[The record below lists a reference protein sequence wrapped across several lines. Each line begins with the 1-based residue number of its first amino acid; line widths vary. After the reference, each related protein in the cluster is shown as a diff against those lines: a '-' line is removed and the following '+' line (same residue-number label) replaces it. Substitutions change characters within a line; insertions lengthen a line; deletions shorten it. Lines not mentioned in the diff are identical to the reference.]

1 MHEVIEL
8 KKAVSEFDV
17 LCAAAL
23 WLQGLGTVEAV
34 VVSPAR
40 GQELSLEEQ
49 KCQLKEKLLRAG
61 CKNISFSN
69 NGPDIIARD
78 KSCIWKVECKGL
90 GLGASSTLDNNFDRA
105 LASVVSYYD
114 EPAEE
119 GLTDLFKMMSLI
131 ANKDKPTR
139 LALALPISNRY
150 MSLLKKCV
158 GPALRRRLDLW
169 LLIVNP
175 IAGSVECY
183 DPTRDL

>member
-1 MHEVIEL
+1 MIEL
-8 KKAVSEFDV
+8 KEMVSEFEV

-23 WLQGLGTVEAV
+23 WLQGLGTIEEVIL
-34 VVSPAR
+34 SPAR
-40 GQELSLEEQ
+40 RQEISLVDQ

-61 CKNISFSN
+61 CEKLSFQS
-69 NGPDIIARD
+69 NGPDIVARD

-90 GLGASSTLDNNFDRA
+90 GRGGTSTIDNNFDRA
-105 LASVVSYYD
+105 LSSVVSYYD

-119 GLTDLFKMMSLI
+119 GHTNLSTVMNLI

-139 LALALPISNRY
+139 LALALPVSDRY

-158 GPALRRRLDLW
+158 KPALRRRLDLW

-175 IAGSVECY
+175 LASSVECY
-183 DPTRDL
+183 NPTRDF

>member
-1 MHEVIEL
+1 MKES
-8 KKAVSEFDV
+8 VSEFDV

-49 KCQLKEKLLRAG
+49 KRQLKEKLHRVG
-61 CKNISFSN
+61 CENISFST

-90 GLGASSTLDNNFDRA
+90 GRGASSTLDNNFDRA

-114 EPAEE
+114 EPAGE
-119 GLTDLFKMMSLI
+119 GHSGLSNVMSQL
-131 ANKDKPTR
+131 ANNDKPTR
-139 LALALPISNRY
+139 LALALPNSDRY
-150 MSLLKKCV
+150 MNLLRKNV
-158 GPALRRRLDLW
+158 RPALRRRLDLW
-169 LLIVNP
+169 LLIIDP
-175 IAGSVECY
+175 LTSSVECY
-183 DPTRDL
+183 NPTREF